1 MIDTLPELLEYL
13 DMRGSKYG
21 IDATELLNAIPE
33 DARSPKVAYQFM
45 QEKDIS
51 HIVPLS
57 QGGDPAGNNWV
68 LEDSAVNRSR
78 GAETMT
84 EKEIADTHVDGELDA
99 KRLVTAAAVGGS
111 LAAGS
116 SIVEGALVAGQVA
129 GGLAA
134 GAAEATFI
142 TTVVLPTVVTG
153 TIIGGI
159 CFCGW
164 KLYKHLSK

>member
-21 IDATELLNAIPE
+21 IDAHELLNAIPE

-57 QGGDPAGNNWV
+57 KGGDPAGDNWV
-68 LEDSAVNRSR
+68 LEDSSVNRSR
-78 GAETMT
+78 KAQTMTDQEQRIAET
-84 EKEIADTHVDGELDA
+84 DGQLDA
-99 KRLVTAAAVGGS
+99 KRLVTATAVGGS
-111 LAAGS
+111 LATGGAL
-116 SIVEGALVAGQVA
+116 VEGAIVAGEVA

-142 TTVVLPTVVTG
+142 TTVVIPTVVTG
-153 TIIGGI
+153 AILGGI
-159 CFCGW
+159 CYGGW
-164 KLYKHLSK
+164 KLYKRFAK